1 MAIRFN
7 RFLEDQRIIRR
18 PDSPEDPLVSVILPT
33 YMLRP
38 GGLNQR
44 AISSVLSQSMIDL
57 EFIIVD
63 DGSIDGLH
71 ELLLEIQAADPRITI
86 IRHEINCGL
95 HAVRINEGLL
105 LAKGKYIAYMFEDDE
120 WENDALENLLATMNE
135 SQEPCLVYGA
145 VDWIIDRPD
154 GTREE
159 KTLGAWDYNYS
170 ILKNSN
176 QIPNCGVLHPR
187 SLLSEFGLY
196 DPHILARRLCDYDLW
211 LRMGQKIPFYRCDRI
226 IGRVYSGTKHSLT
239 SIAPHDLV
247 ITMRHFSVDRNDR
260 LKPENI
266 YDYEVDTIPWVA
278 DSDERY
284 SIKEDHIIPFWEKYP
299 ACLTEEERNEV
310 RLNRSKPNRLLLT
323 KADYS
328 TSIDVTMGNFHKVLP
343 SEIQTLVYVEE
354 RNLGAIDT
362 EQLDSLILYRTIA
375 QPSLSTAKRVK
386 EAGKTVIYMLDDNML
401 KFGTDYLAEE
411 FFYLKPDAPGF
422 KRLEREL
429 SLADTIVSFS
439 PQITNDC
446 LEYNPRVLE
455 FRTTIQHEYIQGAEP
470 LEGGKSSDRRIKYAI
485 ITGSARDK
493 EMRVLWP
500 TIKEFTKR
508 HSNEIEFHVWGISP
522 EDYGELHCRFFHRPF
537 DHSYDSYLYALRE
550 EKFDYVIMPLF
561 DDHDTKKSKN
571 SIKYLEITSAGAV
584 GIFSDSAAYSVV
596 ENGVTGLKTTDHPDA
611 WMACLERSLILTDVQ
626 RREIHAR
633 AKQQILGEYTTGG
646 NLLPYL
652 SLFEAADLHKKLG
665 SHTSPMGRARIAY
678 FFHESI
684 AGGATLHLMR
694 HASMAKKCGFQPIL
708 CFRESQALEAPAKA
722 FADEHDLDIAQLD
735 FFATEYWRSP
745 TQEDHV
751 RAKVIAKWLE
761 DNDIRLVHM
770 IIHMLDVAIAAWL
783 RGSPLVVT
791 NHAYASPP
799 KDSPDIKPHPS
810 QTAMISVIHSSS
822 HKWARKWKEV
832 LHTPAFCNRAPIGD
846 EYFDWFQDHLGRK
859 IPASPTIV
867 ISGTL
872 QERKGQLK
880 AIQAI
885 RILRDK
891 GIYAKLVIIGYDNLR
906 PEYVA
911 RCHHQINVHQLDDL
925 VRIEGFNASPD
936 EVYKEADFLLCA
948 SVRESFP
955 QTILKAMASGIRI
968 ITTPAG
974 GIRELVRDGFSG
986 VVTDGMEVE
995 DLVEGIERAL
1005 GMSASQWREMQ
1016 SNANKSAR
1024 MVCTEEI
1031 VTNRLLRIYN
1041 QAVDQNAINRA
1052 RMGLGVIGTIQLD
1065 RDFEV
1070 AKQVEVEEFSEPIA
1084 SRNMRVPH
1092 IPRRLTEQGI
1102 TFSVQANW
1110 DAWSGVRIALATY
1123 KQKISGSLIM
1133 KVCSGNSAQVIR
1145 TVRIDLS
1152 GVKDCMPHEVFF
1164 DTIEN
1169 SKGALFTIR
1178 FDSTIDTPS
1187 GKLAIYEFPRMRS
1200 IFGRAARRISNQGG
1214 ILFGDMLYGYFG

>member
-1 MAIRFN
+1 MTVRFN
-7 RFLEDQRIIRR
+7 RFLEDQQIIQR
-18 PDSPEDPLVSVILPT
+18 PGSPDDPLVSVILPT

-38 GGLNQR
+38 GGLNKR
-44 AISSVLSQSMIDL
+44 AINSVLSQSMSDF

-71 ELLLEIQAADPRITI
+71 ELLLEAQATDPRITI

-120 WENDALENLLATMNE
+120 WAEDALENLLGTLNE
-135 SQEPCLVYGA
+135 SKEPGLVYGA

-176 QIPNCGVLHPR
+176 QIPNCGVLHPK

-211 LRMGQKIPFYRCDRI
+211 LRMGQKVPFYRCDRI
-226 IGRVYSGTKHSLT
+226 VGRVYSGTKHSLT

-247 ITMRHFSVDRNDR
+247 ITMRQFSVNRNDR

-266 YDYEVDTIPWVA
+266 LDYEVDTIPWVA

-284 SIKEDHIIPFWEKYP
+284 RIKEDHIIPFWEQYP

-328 TSIDVTMGNFHKVLP
+328 TSIDVTMGNFQKVLP
-343 SEIQTLVYVEE
+343 TEIQTLVYVEE
-354 RNLGAIDT
+354 RSLGAIDT
-362 EQLDSLILYRTIA
+362 EHFDSLILYRTIA
-375 QPSLSTAKRVK
+375 QPSLSAAKRVK

-411 FFYLKPDAPGF
+411 FFYIKPDTPGF

-439 PQITNDC
+439 PQITKDC

-455 FRTTIQHEYIQGAEP
+455 FRTTIQREYIQGAEP

-500 TIKEFTKR
+500 TIEEFTKR
-508 HSNEIEFHVWGISP
+508 HSDEIEFYVWGISP
-522 EDYGELHCRFFHRPF
+522 ENYGELHCRFSHRPF
-537 DHSYDSYLYALRE
+537 DHSYESYLYALRE

-561 DDHDTKKSKN
+561 DDHDSKKSKN

-584 GIFSDSAAYSVV
+584 GIFSDSVAYSVI
-596 ENGVTGLKTTDHPDA
+596 EDGVTGLKSADRPDS
-611 WMACLERSLILTDVQ
+611 WMACLEHSLSLTDLQ
-626 RREIHAR
+626 RRGIHAC
-633 AKQQILGEYTTGG
+633 AKQQILNKYTTNG

-652 SLFEAADLHKKLG
+652 SIFEAADLHNKLG
-665 SHTSPMGRARIAY
+665 SNTSPSGRARIAY
-678 FFHESI
+678 YFHESI

-694 HASMAKKCGFQPIL
+694 HALIAKQSGFQPIL
-708 CFRESQALEAPAKA
+708 CFRESQALEATALT
-722 FADEHDLDIAQLD
+722 FADEHDLEIAQLD
-735 FFATEYWRSP
+735 FYATEYWHSP
-745 TQEDHV
+745 TQEDHI
-751 RAKVIAKWLE
+751 RTPALAKWLG

-770 IIHMLDVAIAAWL
+770 IIHMADVALAAGM
-783 RGSPLVVT
+783 RGLPVVLT
-791 NHAYASPP
+791 HHSYVPHP
-799 KDSPDIKPHPS
+799 KDAKSFGPHLS
-810 QTAMISVIHSSS
+810 QTPIISVIHSSS
-822 HKWARKWKEV
+822 HKYARKWKKV
-832 LHTPAFCNRAPIGD
+832 YKRPAFCIRAPIGD
-846 EYFDWFQDHLGRK
+846 KYFDEFRDHLDRPS
-859 IPASPTIV
+859 PALPTIV

-872 QERKGQLK
+872 LERKGQLK
-880 AIQAI
+880 AIHAV
-885 RILRDK
+885 RRLRDK
-891 GIYAKLVIIGYDNLR
+891 GIHVKLIIIGYDDLR

-911 RCHHQINVHQLDDL
+911 RCHHQINVHQLENL
-925 VRIEGFNASPD
+925 ITIEGFKASPD
-936 EVYKEADFLLCA
+936 DVYKEADYLLSA
-948 SVRESFP
+948 SDRESFP
-955 QTILKAMASGIRI
+955 QTILKAMASGIKI
-968 ITTPAG
+968 ITTPVG
-974 GIRELVRDGFSG
+974 GIMELVRDGFSG
-986 VVTDGMEVE
+986 VVTDGIEVE

-1005 GMSASQWREMQ
+1005 GMSAAQWREMQ
-1016 SNANKSAR
+1016 LNAHKSAR

-1031 VTNRLLRIYN
+1031 VTNRLLRLYN
-1041 QAVDQNAINRA
+1041 QAVDQNAINRT
-1052 RMGLGVIGTIQLD
+1052 RLEPGENGTIQIDRYLD
-1065 RDFEV
+1065 
-1070 AKQVEVEEFSEPIA
+1070 ATTQVEVEEFSEPIA
-1084 SRNMRVPH
+1084 TSGTRASH
-1092 IPRRLTEQGI
+1092 FPRRLMDQGL
-1102 TFSVQANW
+1102 TFMVKANW
-1110 DAWSGVRIALATY
+1110 DAWSGVRIAMATY
-1123 KQKISGSLIM
+1123 KEKISGSLLM
-1133 KVCSGNSAQVIR
+1133 TVYSKDGRQAIR
-1145 TVRIDLS
+1145 TARIDLS
-1152 GVKDCMPHEVFF
+1152 AVQDCMPHEVFF

-1169 SKGALFTIR
+1169 SKGAHFTIK
-1178 FDSTIDTPS
+1178 FDSTIDTPN
-1187 GKLAIYEFPRMRS
+1187 GKLAIYEFPRTRS
-1200 IFGRAARRISNQGG
+1200 ILGRFGRRFSMQGG